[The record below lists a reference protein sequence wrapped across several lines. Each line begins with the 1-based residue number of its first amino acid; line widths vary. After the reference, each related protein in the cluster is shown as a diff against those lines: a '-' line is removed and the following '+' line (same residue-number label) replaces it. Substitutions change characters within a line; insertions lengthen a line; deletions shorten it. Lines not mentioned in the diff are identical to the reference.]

1 MKVYI
6 SVDIEGTAGITHWD
20 ETDKKSPDYKAF
32 QEQMTNEAI
41 AACEGALHAG
51 ATEVFIKDAHDSGR
65 NLITSK
71 LPEEVRIIR
80 GWSDHPFCMVQELD
94 ETFDA
99 VALVGYHSRAGS
111 DANPLSHTLRTA
123 YDYININGVYAS
135 EFLLHMYAAA
145 LVDVPV
151 VFVSGDEGLCWDVSA
166 LNERITTVAVSSG
179 VGNST
184 ISIHPNLAAKRI
196 REGMET
202 ALKGNIE
209 LCKLIPPEQ
218 FHVEIRYKEH
228 SRAYRASFYP
238 GAARID
244 THTIGFD
251 TQDLF
256 EILRMLLFI
265 V

>member
-6 SVDIEGTAGITHWD
+6 SVDIEGTTGIAHWN
-20 ETDKKSPDYKAF
+20 ETERNSPDYKAF
-32 QEQMTNEAI
+32 QEQMTNEAV
-41 AACEGALHAG
+41 AACEGALKAG
-51 ATEVFIKDAHDSGR
+51 ATEIYIKDAHGSGR
-65 NLITSK
+65 NLITSR

-80 GWSDHPFCMVQELD
+80 GWSGHPFCMVQELD
-94 ETFDA
+94 DTFDA
-99 VALVGYHSRAGS
+99 VLLVGYHSCAGS
-111 DANPLSHTLRTA
+111 DANPLAHTLRTA

-135 EFLLHMYAAA
+135 EFLLHLYAAA

-151 VFVSGDEGLCWDVSA
+151 VFVSGDEGLCWDVSS

-179 VGNST
+179 IGNSSM
-184 ISIHPNLAAKRI
+184 SIHPHLAVKRI
-196 REGMET
+196 REGVEL
-202 ALKGNIE
+202 ALKGNIQ
-209 LCKLIPPEQ
+209 LCKLIPPDH

-228 SRAYRASFYP
+228 YNAYKASYYP

-251 TQDLF
+251 TQNWF
-256 EILRMLLFI
+256 EVLRMLLFI